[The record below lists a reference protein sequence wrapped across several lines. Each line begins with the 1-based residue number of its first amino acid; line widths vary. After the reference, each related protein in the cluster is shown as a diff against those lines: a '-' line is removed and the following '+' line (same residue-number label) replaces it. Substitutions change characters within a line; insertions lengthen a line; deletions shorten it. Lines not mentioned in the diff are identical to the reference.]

1 MVREKASAQAALG
14 ERPAEGGWQ
23 LLLYDIAVDT
33 NPERSRSVAPASV
46 RFGAI
51 YTPREG
57 CDIDVGYQA
66 RLNHAAPAAAWLAGL
81 TVRW

>member
-1 MVREKASAQAALG
+1 MKSAGVKRGPRTWKTGVLPCLPPWPQAMTTRGL
-14 ERPAEGGWQ
+14 
-23 LLLYDIAVDT
+23 
-33 NPERSRSVAPASV
+33 VAPASV
-46 RFGAI
+46 RLGAI

-81 TVRW
+81 TARW